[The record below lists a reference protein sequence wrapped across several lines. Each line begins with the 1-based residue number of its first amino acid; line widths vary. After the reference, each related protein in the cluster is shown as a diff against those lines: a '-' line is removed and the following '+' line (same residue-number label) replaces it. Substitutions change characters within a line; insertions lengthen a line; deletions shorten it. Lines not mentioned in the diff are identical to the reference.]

1 VVRISAT
8 AIDGVL
14 LIDPAVFT
22 DQRGFF
28 MEVWNAEAFAA
39 AGLDVAFVQDNHSR
53 SRRGVLRG
61 LHHQAARP
69 QGKLIRVTSGAVFDV
84 VVDLR
89 RGSPSFGRW
98 FGARLTAASRRMLWT
113 PPGTAHGFLTLSAA
127 AEVAYKCTDVH
138 VPSDDRAIAWNDPD
152 LAIAWPLGPGES
164 PILSA
169 RDAAAGSFLDAT
181 LS

>member
-1 VVRISAT
+1 MSPT

-14 LIDPAVFT
+14 LVDPEVFA
-22 DQRGFF
+22 DERGFF

-61 LHHQAARP
+61 LHYQAARP

-84 VVDLR
+84 AVDLR
-89 RGSPSFGRW
+89 RASPTFGRW

-113 PPGTAHGFLTLSAA
+113 PPGTAHGFLTLSATA
-127 AEVAYKCTDVH
+127 DVAYKCTDVH

-152 LAIAWPLGPGES
+152 LAIAWPLAPGAR

-169 RDAAAGSFLDAT
+169 RDAAAASFRDAT
-181 LS
+181 FS